1 MQVAVFPLG
10 PLETNCLVIY
20 TDDEAVAVDPGG
32 DPKAVL
38 RMLGER
44 KLRLG
49 HILLTHLHFDH
60 TFGVAPL
67 AAATGATVLG
77 PEGDRYML
85 ADELGMGG
93 TWGLPKV
100 PRYEFSSLQPGDI
113 PLLGTVCRVIA
124 TPGHTPG
131 SLSFYFSELG
141 AVFSGD
147 TLFYRSIGR
156 SDFPGGNHAV
166 LCASIRDKLFTLP
179 DATAVY
185 SGHGPVTRIADEK
198 RSNPFVGMF
207 SL

>member
-10 PLETNCLVIY
+10 PLETNCFLIH
-20 TDDEAVAVDPGG
+20 TDGEAVAVDPGG
-32 DPKAVL
+32 DPAPVL
-38 RMLGER
+38 RRLGDR
-44 KLRLG
+44 KLRLT

-67 AAATGATVLG
+67 AKATGAAVLG
-77 PEGDRYML
+77 PEADRYML
-85 ADELGMGG
+85 AGEMGSGG
-93 TWGLPKV
+93 TWGLPRV
-100 PRYEFSSLQPGDI
+100 EHYDFSAIVPGDMD
-113 PLLGTVCRVIA
+113 LLGTVCRVIA

-131 SLSFYFSELG
+131 GLSFYFSNLG

-166 LCASIRDKLFTLP
+166 LCASIREKLFKLP
-179 DATAVY
+179 DDTMVY
-185 SGHGPVTRIADEK
+185 SGHGPVTTIGAEK

-207 SL
+207 GA